1 MAWTKKGESI
11 RKCFVNCK
19 RLTKCKGLLLLQ
31 WEMQKANKM
40 DLVAISTGVTFC
52 FLKKKRKKEKPA
64 AASTARGTA

>member
-1 MAWTKKGESI
+1 M
-11 RKCFVNCK
+11 
-19 RLTKCKGLLLLQ
+19 Q

-52 FLKKKRKKEKPA
+52 FLKKKKRKKEKPA